1 MSGRSRR
8 ECAAGRS
15 AAPRPQSTST
25 SYRTVLQELFHARA
39 IRVDEYSTVCVASG
53 EMVMNEIVFWQT
65 VSFFGGGKVSI
76 PAETN

>member
-15 AAPRPQSTST
+15 AAPRPQSTT

-65 VSFFGGGKVSI
+65 VSFFLGGGV

>member
-15 AAPRPQSTST
+15 AAPRPQSTT
-25 SYRTVLQELFHARA
+25 SYVLQELFHARA

-65 VSFFGGGKVSI
+65 VSFLGGGKVSI